1 MSDKGITTYKGFDK
15 NLACRGFQ
23 YEIGKTYTTDK
34 AVARKTGFHACEY
47 PLGVFDYY
55 VPGDSRFAVVRQ
67 SGVLSRHDGDSK
79 VASTVISVSAEIDI
93 AGMVKAAIAYT
104 TERCDPVKTKHST
117 GDSSASSAT
126 GERSASSATGE
137 RSASSAT
144 GYSSASSATGDS
156 SASSATGER
165 SAALSTGSFSSASV
179 DKESS
184 GSVAIATGEEGKARG
199 AIGCAIVLVNRDDK
213 TGEILHIRAAK
224 VGEHG
229 IKPMVFYTLDN
240 DGNFR
245 ECV

>member
-1 MSDKGITTYKGFDK
+1 
-15 NLACRGFQ
+15 
-23 YEIGKTYTTDK
+23 
-34 AVARKTGFHACEY
+34 
-47 PLGVFDYY
+47 
-55 VPGDSRFAVVRQ
+55 
-67 SGVLSRHDGDSK
+67 
-79 VASTVISVSAEIDI
+79 
-93 AGMVKAAIAYT
+93 
-104 TERCDPVKTKHST
+104 
-117 GDSSASSAT
+117 
-126 GERSASSATGE
+126 
-137 RSASSAT
+137 
-144 GYSSASSATGDS
+144 
-156 SASSATGER
+156 
-165 SAALSTGSFSSASV
+165 V